1 MGCGRSVGY
10 CRGDDEWLDLLE
22 LVLHDVS
29 SEGCAAAA
37 ASIETAILTATGRS
51 DGRAGGWGWR
61 AGKES
66 LWVLLGEG
74 LRRLTTRASIQHEGA
89 ERPLKLDSRGGRSV

>member
-1 MGCGRSVGY
+1 VGY

-37 ASIETAILTATGRS
+37 STETAILTTTSRL
-51 DGRAGGWGWR
+51 DGKAGDGWR
-61 AGKES
+61 AKRAFGP
-66 LWVLLGEG
+66 VGQG
-74 LRRLTTRASIQHEGA
+74 L
-89 ERPLKLDSRGGRSV
+89 KGRCNWISGDADWRHNAP